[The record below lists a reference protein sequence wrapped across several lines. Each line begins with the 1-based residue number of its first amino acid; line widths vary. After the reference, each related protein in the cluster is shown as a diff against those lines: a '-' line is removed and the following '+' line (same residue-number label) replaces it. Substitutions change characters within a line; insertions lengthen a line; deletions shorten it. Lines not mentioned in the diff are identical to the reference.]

1 MSNHAR
7 RGRARPRKPVDR
19 YTAPELHALA
29 VQDMV
34 AGVHTHPTKATASMA
49 WFAEAIARIS
59 KLRGISKDQAFLEV
73 AHDAEVQQGRPLA

>member
-7 RGRARPRKPVDR
+7 GARASKRKPVER
-19 YTAPELHALA
+19 YNAAELHAYA

-34 AGVHTHPTKATASMA
+34 DGVHTHPSKATASMA

-59 KLRGISKDQAFLEV
+59 RLRGITKDQAFLEV
-73 AHDAEVQQGRPLA
+73 AHDAEVAQGRPLA

>member
-7 RGRARPRKPVDR
+7 RGRASKRKPVER
-19 YTAPELHALA
+19 YNAAELHALA

-34 AGVHTHPTKATASMA
+34 DGKHTNPNVATASMA

-59 KLRGISKDQAFLEV
+59 KLRGITKDQAFLEV
-73 AHDAEVQQGRPLA
+73 AHDAEVTQGRPLA